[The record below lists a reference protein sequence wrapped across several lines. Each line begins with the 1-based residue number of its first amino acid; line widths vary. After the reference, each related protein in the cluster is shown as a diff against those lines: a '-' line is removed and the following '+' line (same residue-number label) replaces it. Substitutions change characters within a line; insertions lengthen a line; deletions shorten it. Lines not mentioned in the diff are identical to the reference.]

1 MPNNDSQFRT
11 ITRACALLSVL
22 LGLIVLSGWLFD
34 IAVLKS
40 ILPGHIN
47 MKPNT
52 AIGLVCGGLALVC
65 LVRSDSPKKL
75 RYPAA
80 LLSLTTLMI
89 GLFTL
94 AEYLLHRDLKV
105 DQLLF
110 VDRAELVYPGRIA
123 YITAINFC
131 VTGVVLLLL
140 TRGRR
145 ALKVAQ
151 LLASFVGLSGLLA
164 IVGYLYG
171 VPVLY
176 GSSRFASM
184 GLHTG
189 LGFLA
194 LSISI
199 LAYSPYHGFMAVLTT
214 ARPSGWLARKLFA
227 AAVIFP
233 FVLGLLAIRTS
244 AMAGDVR
251 FVVAALVIAQILL
264 FAGLIWISA
273 SRLDRSEAEEEVAKE
288 ALAASERMLQQSQKM
303 EAIGMLAGGV
313 AHDFNNL
320 LNVILGYSE
329 LLLTDPD
336 TSESQRRK
344 LEKIRKAGDTAS
356 ALTRQLLAFGRKQ
369 VLQPKALDLNEI
381 IGNADGF
388 LPRLV
393 KDDVLLSMS
402 LYPGLLSI
410 MADPVQVEQILLN
423 LVINACDAMPNGGK
437 LHIET
442 ENVVVE
448 DSLAPKL
455 AVTPGPFVRLTI
467 SDTGTGMDDETRA
480 RIFEPFYTTKA
491 VGKGTGLGLATV
503 YGIIKQSGGYI
514 EVDSK
519 IGRGTSF
526 QVYLPATRLVLSREL
541 PPPSLV
547 PTGGGATILVVEDSE
562 PLRDL
567 IFETLETMGYTAL
580 IAQDGHQ
587 ALRICTQFSGTIDLL
602 LTDVVMPKMKGPEVM
617 KRVKQLRPDIGV
629 LFMSGYTNDVTVRHG
644 ISNADVSFIQKP
656 FSSNELTHKLREAL
670 ARAQD
675 RSTLRQRLGVEME
688 RRAASMRAEKS

>member
-11 ITRACALLSVL
+11 ITRAAALLSVL
-22 LGLIVLSGWLFD
+22 LGIVVLTGWVLD
-34 IAVLKS
+34 ITVLKS
-40 ILPGHIN
+40 ILPGYIS

-52 AIGLVCGGLALVC
+52 AIGFVCGGLAFMLLVK
-65 LVRSDSPKKL
+65 SDSSRKL

-80 LLSLTTLMI
+80 VLSLTTLII

-110 VDRAELVYPGRIA
+110 VDHSEPVYPGRIA
-123 YITAINFC
+123 YIAALNFC
-131 VTGVVLLLL
+131 VTGIALLLL
-140 TRGRR
+140 TRGKR
-145 ALKVAQ
+145 AIKTAQ
-151 LLASFVGLSGLLA
+151 LLAAFVGLSALLA
-164 IVGYLYG
+164 LVGYGYG
-171 VPVLY
+171 VPLLY
-176 GSSRFASM
+176 GSSRYASM

-189 LGFLA
+189 LGFLL
-194 LSISI
+194 LSISM
-199 LAYSPYHGFMAVLTT
+199 LAYSPYEGFMAVLTT
-214 ARPSGWLARKLFA
+214 ARSSGWLARKLFA

-233 FVLGLLAIRTS
+233 FVLGLLAIRS
-244 AMAGDVR
+244 ATLIADVR
-251 FVVAALVIAQILL
+251 FTIAALVIAQIVL

-273 SRLDRSEAEEEVAKE
+273 SRLHRSEAEEEATKE
-288 ALAASERMLQQSQKM
+288 ALAASARMLQQSQKM
-303 EAIGMLAGGV
+303 EAIGLLAGGV

-329 LLLTDPD
+329 LLLADPE

-344 LEKIRKAGDTAS
+344 IEKIRKAGDTAGG
-356 ALTRQLLAFGRKQ
+356 LTRQLLAFGRKQ

-393 KDDVLLSMS
+393 KDDVSLSTS
-402 LYPGLLSI
+402 LYPGLMAI

-437 LHIET
+437 LHIQT
-442 ENVVVE
+442 ENVAVE
-448 DSLAPKL
+448 ESLAPKL
-455 AVTPGPFVRLTI
+455 GVAPGPFVRLTI
-467 SDTGTGMDDETRA
+467 SDTGTGMAEEIRA
-480 RIFEPFYTTKA
+480 HIFEPFYTTKA
-491 VGKGTGLGLATV
+491 VGKGSGLGLATV

-514 EVDSK
+514 DVDSK
-519 IGRGTSF
+519 VGRGTSF
-526 QVYLPATRLVLSREL
+526 QVYLPATRLATSREL
-541 PPPSLV
+541 PPPAQLQS
-547 PTGGGATILVVEDSE
+547 GDGATILVVEDSE

-580 IAQDGHQ
+580 MAQDGHQ
-587 ALRICTQFSGTIDLL
+587 AIRICTQFSASIDLL

-617 KRVKQLRPDIGV
+617 RRVKQMRPDIGV
-629 LFMSGYTNDVTVRHG
+629 LFMSGYTNDVTLRQGV
-644 ISNADVSFIQKP
+644 SNAEVSFIQKP
-656 FSSNELTHKLREAL
+656 FSSTELTHKLREAL

-688 RRAASMRAEKS
+688 RRAASLRAEKS